1 MHLKGEIF
9 KKKQKVFFLLLNSM
23 EVQITDSPFQGSVS
37 RHPYEVGPSTAEPGP
52 STAEPGPSTADTES
66 VTQPGPSK
74 GKQAELK

>member
-37 RHPYEVGPSTAEPGP
+37 RHPYEVGPSTAE
-52 STAEPGPSTADTES
+52 TES